1 MSARRWFP
9 AVARWMAIVAV
20 ALALLVSV
28 GWWWLLRT
36 SGGLSFALHQG
47 AALAGVEFEAAQL
60 EGSLA
65 GGFELGGVE
74 VRADGT
80 RIRVE
85 RLAMRPR
92 LWRLLSGRVEV
103 DALRVERARM
113 SFATAADRPAEEAG
127 WRPGRLELPLD
138 VVLRNIELLDFAIDL
153 GDEPPFVF
161 SMAATGISLVAG
173 RIEVEGLA
181 LRQGELALTAS
192 AAVDSFDEWSGELES
207 AGTLSLPAIVHR
219 GTLTLSGDVE
229 ALELQAALSGG
240 GDVRIDLALGKPL
253 AVPTV
258 YGQLA
263 VSELDLATLMSEPPV
278 RRLDLSL
285 AIGYSD
291 EHMALY
297 GPLEVDGQVFKLVAG
312 GIGIAGGRLRIG
324 RFALSSDAAGS
335 VAIAGEWPLSA
346 DAGLGALLIDLD
358 EAWLG
363 DWRTS
368 PPPDPVRASGRLAF
382 TGTQQAWWLA
392 GGGEVAQ
399 GDARGR
405 FAADLAG
412 TPEEVSIRSGSL
424 ALADATVSFRG
435 RLGLGDPLTAALDL
449 GLEGFETAPYLPDWP
464 GRIEGTASVR
474 VWAAEPPRWTVDALD
489 LSGTLREA
497 AFTLGGGLEGTGAH
511 PEKGSLALAW
521 GESRAELAVVAR
533 DRIEAQ
539 LSAIDLARI
548 GPVGEGGWAGRIDG
562 RVVLALD
569 RDPVESLRAELE
581 LADIALP
588 GLAIERMTLAK
599 SDDYSVA
606 ISGADL
612 AVGGI
617 AWSRWRIESSGSRD
631 ALLVRVDADNERFA
645 LAAEVSGAL
654 LEQGWS
660 GRIQTLDLRPERG
673 DALALEA
680 PAELAIDAGAW
691 RLGELCLRL
700 ADGRACLSGEGA
712 GAALRLAMSAEALA
726 LAGLRPLLPAEA
738 PEVDGVLTGGGEW
751 RIDAEGEASGGVR
764 LELADGRLRGLVEGA
779 DEIAFAATIEADA
792 AAESVVATV
801 ELPGHGRMQAL
812 LVGFDDR
819 IVDLDL
825 DFQDLG
831 FVDGLSG
838 EVHGVDGA
846 LAGRLSLPLV
856 DPMAGSGRLEAS
868 GIAFEL
874 PALGLLARDGSA
886 TVEIPGTGELV
897 IEAGFG
903 LAPGRIALTAR
914 LPFDGSGLEARIRG
928 DNAGMVA
935 LPAVRLAGDMDFLLS
950 QVDGVYAIE
959 GGILLREGK
968 IDLDRFAPTVPPS
981 EDVVIEDA
989 PPPPPPLPI
998 RADVSIAMIQ
1008 AVNLAGFG
1016 LEATLNGGVRV
1027 SQRPGLAPTARGEMI
1042 VKGVFESY
1050 GQKLAIERGRL
1061 GFSGAPDNPS
1071 LDLLA
1076 VKRVD
1081 RQRVG
1086 VQVRGNAKRPV
1097 ARLYSDP
1104 ALDQSETLSYLVLGR
1119 PLLSASG
1126 AEAEQLGEYAGALEA
1141 AGGSLLAGSIGK
1153 RLGVS
1158 AGVESFGAA
1167 VGSALVVGKYLSPRF
1182 FIGFGTSLVDSTQI
1196 AVLRFRITENIDAEA
1211 LSALEQRVS
1220 VNWRRER

>member
-1 MSARRWFP
+1 
-9 AVARWMAIVAV
+9 MAIGAV
-20 ALALLVSV
+20 VFALLASV

-36 SGGLSFALHQG
+36 TGGLGFALHQG
-47 AALAGVEFEAAQL
+47 AALAGVEFEAAEL

-65 GGFELGGVE
+65 GGFELHGLE
-74 VRADGT
+74 VRVDGT
-80 RIRVE
+80 RVSAE

-92 LWRLLSGRVEV
+92 LWQLLSGRIEV
-103 DALRVERARM
+103 DALRVDRARL
-113 SFATAADRPAEEAG
+113 SFGASADKTADQAG
-127 WRPGRLELPLD
+127 WRPGRLEMPVD
-138 VVLRNIELLDFAIDL
+138 FVLRNIELVDIAIDR
-153 GDEPPFVF
+153 GEAPPFVF
-161 SMAATGISLVAG
+161 SVAATGISLIAG
-173 RIEVEGLA
+173 RVEVEGLA

-192 AAVDSFDEWSGELES
+192 AAVDSFDEWSGEVEG
-207 AGTLSLPAIVHR
+207 AGTLSLPAVVHR
-219 GTLTLSGDVE
+219 GTLALHGDVE
-229 ALELQAALSGG
+229 ALELEAALSGG
-240 GDVRIDLALGKPL
+240 GEVRIDLALGTPL

-258 YGQLA
+258 YGQLS
-263 VSELDLATLMSEPPV
+263 VVDLDLATVMSEPPV

-297 GPLEVDGQVFKLVAG
+297 GPIRVDGREFKLVAG
-312 GIGIAGGRLRIG
+312 GLGIAAGRLKIG
-324 RFALSSDAAGS
+324 RLALSSDAAGS
-335 VAIAGEWPLSA
+335 IAVAGEWPLSA
-346 DAGLGALLIDLD
+346 EAGLGALLIDLD

-363 DWRTS
+363 DWRS
-368 PPPDPVRASGRLAF
+368 APPPDPVRASGRLAF
-382 TGTQQAWWLA
+382 TGTAQTWWLA

-399 GDARGR
+399 GEARGR
-405 FAADLAG
+405 FAADLEG
-412 TPEEVSIRSGSL
+412 TPELLTIRSGSL
-424 ALADATVSFRG
+424 GLADSTLGFKG
-435 RLGLGDPLTAALDL
+435 RVGLGDPLTAALDL
-449 GLEGFETAPYLPDWP
+449 ELDDFETTPYLPDWP
-464 GRIEGTASVR
+464 GRVAGTASVQLR
-474 VWAAEPPRWTVDALD
+474 ATDPARWSVEALD

-497 AFTLGGGLEGTGAH
+497 AFSLSGGLEGIGPH
-511 PEKGSLALAW
+511 PEKGSLVLAW
-521 GESRAELAVVAR
+521 GESRVDLAVLAR

-548 GPVGEGGWAGRIDG
+548 GPVGEGGWTGRIDG
-562 RVVLALD
+562 RVALALD
-569 RDPVESLRAELE
+569 RDPVESLRADLE
-581 LADIALP
+581 FADVTLA
-588 GLAIERMTLAK
+588 GLVVGRMTLAK
-599 SDDYSVA
+599 SDDYTLA
-606 ISGADL
+606 MSGAGL
-612 AVGGI
+612 EAGGI
-617 AWSRWRIESSGSRD
+617 TWSRWRLDTSGTPD
-631 ALLVRVDADNERFA
+631 ALVVRVNADAGRLA
-645 LAAEVSGAL
+645 LAADVSGAL
-654 LEQGWS
+654 LEQGWR
-660 GRIQTLDLRPERG
+660 GRVETLELRPDTG
-673 DALALEA
+673 DALTLEA
-680 PAELAIDAGAW
+680 PAELAIDAGSW
-691 RLGELCLRL
+691 RLGDLCLRL
-700 ADGRACLSGEGA
+700 GEGRACLSGEGA
-712 GAALRLAMSAEALA
+712 GAAMRLALSTEAFALA
-726 LAGLRPLLPAEA
+726 SLRPLLPADA
-738 PEVDGVLTGGGEW
+738 PQIDGVLSGGGEW
-751 RIDAEGEASGGVR
+751 RIDAEGAAAGGMR
-764 LELADGRLRGLVEGA
+764 LDLVDGRLRGLVEGA
-779 DEIAFAATIEADA
+779 DEIAFAAQIEADA
-792 AAESVVATV
+792 AAESIVATV

-819 IVDLDL
+819 VVDLEL
-825 DFQDLG
+825 DFSDLG
-831 FVDGLSG
+831 FVDGLSA
-838 EVHGVDGA
+838 EVHGVDGT
-846 LAGRLSLPLV
+846 LSGRLSLPLD
-856 DPMAGSGRLEAS
+856 DPMSGNGLLRAS
-868 GIAFEL
+868 GIGFEL
-874 PALGLLARDGSA
+874 PALGLVAREGSA

-903 LAPGRIALTAR
+903 LAPGRIELTAR

-928 DNAGMVA
+928 DNAGLVA

-1027 SQRPGLAPTARGEMI
+1027 TQRPGQAPTARGEMI

-1076 VKRVD
+1076 AKRVD

-1086 VQVRGNAKRPV
+1086 VQVRGNAKRLV

-1126 AEAEQLGEYAGALEA
+1126 AEAEQLGEYASALEA
-1141 AGGSLLAGSIGK
+1141 AGGSLLAGSLGK
-1153 RLGVS
+1153 RLGLS

-1167 VGSALVVGKYLSPRF
+1167 VGSALVVGKYISPRF

-1211 LSALEQRVS
+1211 LSAQEQRVS